1 MSETRKY
8 TFSTTGH
15 RGLEPMHELKA
26 AMEGEGFTTNVSF
39 ESYKGFGLYTLEA
52 TPTSTPTSEI
62 HTSKGVSH
70 EDANR
75 RPVDCSEHHTGIR
88 PS

>member
-52 TPTSTPTSEI
+52 TPPARPPVKFTPAKE
-62 HTSKGVSH
+62 
-70 EDANR
+70 
-75 RPVDCSEHHTGIR
+75 
-88 PS
+88 